1 MIEITKEQL
10 AGLLD
15 KTAEEVDEAFKEVD
29 NAGEVLSDL
38 FNSRLKA
45 VVSEARDEQYK
56 RATKEVLSK
65 KEKELA
71 EAYGL
76 EAKPISDLVSEI
88 AKQTESK
95 VQKELDQSGKIEEL
109 ESKFSST
116 IEEKETKIQELQQA
130 IQEKEQSF
138 ARANLQREI
147 SQKLPSLLKENSF
160 IIPDG
165 KPGEN
170 VLRQLTNEL
179 VDHAQ
184 LTDQGI
190 VPIDEEG
197 NTLKQDFKA
206 VTFDSFATQKA
217 SNWLTQAQSD
227 GRQGTGTKSQ
237 PPNGVTE
244 VSSFKFD
251 KKDPAK
257 FAKLLREHRGDIEKQ
272 KQIKEAYEVAPE

>member
-1 MIEITKEQL
+1 MIEITTEQL
-10 AGLLD
+10 AALLD

-29 NAGEVLSDL
+29 KPDQVLNDL

-45 VVSEARDEQYK
+45 VASEAGNEQYK

-76 EAKPISDLVSEI
+76 EPKPISELVSEI
-88 AKQTESK
+88 EKATTSK

-116 IEEKETKIQELQQA
+116 IEEKESEIQELQKA
-130 IQEKEQSF
+130 IKEKEQSF
-138 ARANLQREI
+138 TRANLQREI

-170 VLRQLTNEL
+170 VMRQLVDEL
-179 VDHAQ
+179 VDSAQ

-190 VPIDEEG
+190 VPIDQDG
-197 NTLKQDFKA
+197 NPLKQDFKA
-206 VTFDSFATQKA
+206 VTFDSFAAQKA

-237 PPNGVTE
+237 PPGEAST
-244 VSSFKFD
+244 SSFKFD

-257 FAKLLREHRGDIEKQ
+257 FAKLLRENRGDVEKQ
-272 KQIKEAYEVAPE
+272 KEITEAYKAAPE